1 MHLWVQHLLFY
12 NCLLPDEN
20 SSYKMKLIL
29 DNEQILL
36 ISFILVFEFY
46 GKLGAEIISDM

>member
-1 MHLWVQHLLFY
+1 MLFY
-12 NCLLPDEN
+12 NCLLPDEK